1 MAKKLDEFIGSLPK
15 EKQIATEQGFQK
27 LDAEYIAF
35 QELRKAMH
43 FTQWIKEI
51 YQNWRNA
58 LT

>member
-35 QELRKAMH
+35 YTRASCSG
-43 FTQWIKEI
+43 T
-51 YQNWRNA
+51 
-58 LT
+58 